1 VKIIHIITGLNDGGA
16 EGVLYRL
23 CKHDN
28 LNNHLVVSIMDS
40 GKYGPMLEAMGVTVT
55 TLNMSPGRP
64 SPIAFIRLLQL
75 LLRQKPDIVQTWMY
89 HADLFGGL
97 TARMAGVSTV
107 FWGIRQTTFKTGI
120 SKKSTVWIVQILAK
134 LSWYVPSRIVVCA
147 QQAIDVH
154 EALGYDRRIM
164 HFIPNGY
171 DLESLRPDLD
181 PTGAFKDKIKTNQ
194 TAPLIGMV
202 GRFDAQKDHANL
214 LDALIILYD
223 RGINFRCVLVGTGLN
238 SSNYEIT
245 KEILQRNLED
255 HVHLLGQRNDIP
267 IIMNAIDIHVLSS
280 ESEGFPNVVCEAM
293 ACGTPCV
300 VTDVGDAAYI
310 VGDTGWV
317 VPPSDPVALSIA
329 IEEAIME
336 LSGPYWQNR
345 TQAARNRIQENFSIE
360 RMVNEY
366 NRLWNLSL
374 EQ

>member
-1 VKIIHIITGLNDGGA
+1 MKIIHIITGLNDGGA

-23 CKHDN
+23 CKQDRT
-28 LNNHLVVSIMDS
+28 NNHLVVSLSDS

-97 TARMAGVSTV
+97 TARMAGVNTV

-134 LSWYVPSRIVVCA
+134 LSFFVPSKIIVCA
-147 QQAIDVH
+147 QKAIYVH

-171 DLESLRPDLD
+171 DMESLRPGLD
-181 PTGAFKDKIKTNQ
+181 PKGAFKIGPNPDLLT
-194 TAPLIGMV
+194 PLFGMV
-202 GRFDAQKDHANL
+202 ARFGPQKDHVNL
-214 LDALIILYD
+214 FDALAILRD
-223 RGINFRCVLVGTGLN
+223 RGIHFRCVLVGTGMDD
-238 SSNYEIT
+238 SNEEIT
-245 KEILQRNLED
+245 KWIFQRNLED

-267 IIMNAIDIHVLSS
+267 IIMNCIDIHVLSS

-300 VTDVGDAAYI
+300 VTDVGDAAFI

-317 VPPSDPVALSIA
+317 VPPSDPVALSVA
-329 IEEAIME
+329 IEEALME
-336 LSGPYWQNR
+336 LNGSNWQNR
-345 TQAARNRIQENFSIE
+345 TQAARDRIQENFSIE

-366 NRLWNLSL
+366 NRLWNSTI
-374 EQ
+374 EK